1 MEPKEKS
8 IIKGDFFPEP
18 VEVIKVDK
26 RNGGVIIYGRL
37 IHSGDIR
44 NWFLTEEDLREI
56 TIQSTDFSAKGSEAF
71 LATEAL
77 RLRYAY
83 LFDPYLAVSV
93 SKIDPLPFQ
102 IEAVYEYALKLP
114 QVRFMIADDP
124 GAGKTIMA
132 GLIIKKL
139 KLRGLARRI
148 LIVELRLEMIAHRG
162 NITKQLLQNTI
173 EEGLRQ
179 VGCDIEEWK
188 PVEDA

>member
-148 LIVELRLEMIAHRG
+148 LIVELRLEVIAHRG